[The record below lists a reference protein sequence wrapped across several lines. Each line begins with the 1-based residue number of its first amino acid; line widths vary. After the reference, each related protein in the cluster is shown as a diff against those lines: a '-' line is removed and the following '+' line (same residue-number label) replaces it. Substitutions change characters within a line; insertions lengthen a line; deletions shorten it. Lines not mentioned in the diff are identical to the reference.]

1 VPARY
6 TRIAILLH
14 WLVAVLILGNLV
26 LVWTVDSLPDVWTR
40 PAIDMHKSLGLTVLG
55 LVVLRL
61 LWRITHRPPPL
72 PDTYKPWERRASHV
86 THIALY
92 VLIVLMPLTGY
103 IHDSAFKLAAKYPLR
118 LYGLVPFGRLSF
130 IANLDPATKEYVHD
144 LFFSIHSALAYVLYA
159 LIALHVLA
167 TIKHQWI
174 DGHQEIERILPAP
187 PTS

>member
-1 VPARY
+1 V
-6 TRIAILLH
+6 AILLH
-14 WLVAVLILGNLV
+14 WLIAVLILCNLV

-40 PAIDMHKSLGLTVLG
+40 PVIDMHKSIGLTVLG
-55 LVVLRL
+55 LVVMRI

-72 PDTYKPWERRASHV
+72 PNAYKRWERRASHV

-92 VLIVLMPLTGY
+92 VLIVLMPVTGY
-103 IHDSAFKLAAKYPLR
+103 IHDSAYKLAAKNPLR

-130 IANLDPATKEYVHD
+130 IANLDPATKESVHS

-159 LIALHVLA
+159 LVALHVLA

-174 DGHQEIERILPAP
+174 DGQREIERMLPAP
-187 PTS
+187 PAS